1 MHRQGAL
8 AARNREYLQRLT
20 CNPTKL
26 PVRLVKECRKW
37 HVFGTTMNQNPEAP
51 SFLVS
56 RQGAAEQVMG
66 DLRNRICQG
75 IYPRGTKLP
84 SERELATHY
93 RVSGPTIREALRGL
107 AATNLVRMRKGM
119 GVYVIAATDAMFA
132 SALGGI
138 LELEKAQLLDILAV
152 SEALYVKAVT
162 LACEHATDEEL
173 RVIAETLEL
182 LDQRKAAEK
191 LFEDLKTFLDLIARA
206 SHNVPLS
213 IFCRFLMVLQVEVA
227 NEQIGGIPRNWE
239 TIATKLRSDR
249 RELVSALQ
257 ARDPALA
264 ASWAAA
270 YHEHTRR
277 LVSDVLATT
286 GGESVS
292 TLRRAIRRLES
303 TV

>member
-1 MHRQGAL
+1 MIK
-8 AARNREYLQRLT
+8 
-20 CNPTKL
+20 NPDE
-26 PVRLVKECRKW
+26 P
-37 HVFGTTMNQNPEAP
+37 P
-51 SFLVS
+51 SFSVS

-75 IYPRGTKLP
+75 IYPRGAKLP
-84 SERELATHY
+84 SERELATYY

-138 LELEKAQLLDILAV
+138 LELEKAQLLDVLAV

-162 LACEHATDEEL
+162 LACEHATEEEL
-173 RVIAETLEL
+173 RVIAQTLDL

-206 SHNVPLS
+206 SHNVPLAV
-213 IFCRFLMVLQVEVA
+213 FCRFMMVLQVEVA

-239 TIATKLRSDR
+239 TIAIKLRSDR

-257 ARDPALA
+257 ARNHATAGERRSGDDRRRIRVDPAPSNQA
-264 ASWAAA
+264 ARKCAVGAFSARPPPPSILEPAI
-270 YHEHTRR
+270 HERTAQWQKGYTW
-277 LVSDVLATT
+277 VK
-286 GGESVS
+286 
-292 TLRRAIRRLES
+292 
-303 TV
+303 

>member
-1 MHRQGAL
+1 MD
-8 AARNREYLQRLT
+8 
-20 CNPTKL
+20 
-26 PVRLVKECRKW
+26 
-37 HVFGTTMNQNPEAP
+37 
-51 SFLVS
+51 
-56 RQGAAEQVMG
+56 

-75 IYPRGTKLP
+75 IYPRGAKLP
-84 SERELATHY
+84 SERELAEYY

-138 LELEKAQLLDILAV
+138 LELEKAQLLDVLAV

-173 RVIAETLEL
+173 SVIAKTLDL

-191 LFEDLKTFLDLIARA
+191 LFEDLKTFLDLVARA

-213 IFCRFLMVLQVEVA
+213 VFCRFLMVLQVEVA

-239 TIATKLRSDR
+239 TIAIKLRSDR
-249 RELVSALQ
+249 RELVSALL
-257 ARDPALA
+257 ARNPVLA

-286 GGESVS
+286 GGQSVS

-303 TV
+303 AV

>member
-1 MHRQGAL
+1 
-8 AARNREYLQRLT
+8 
-20 CNPTKL
+20 
-26 PVRLVKECRKW
+26 
-37 HVFGTTMNQNPEAP
+37 MNQNPEAP
-51 SFLVS
+51 SSFLVS

-75 IYPRGTKLP
+75 VYPRGTKLP
-84 SERELATHY
+84 SERELATHC

-138 LELEKAQLLDILAV
+138 LELENAQLLDILAV
-152 SEALYVKAVT
+152 AEALYVKAVT

-213 IFCRFLMVLQVEVA
+213 IFCRFLMVLHVEVA

-239 TIATKLRSDR
+239 TIAVKLRSDR
-249 RELVSALQ
+249 RELVGALL

-270 YHEHTRR
+270 YYEHTRR

-286 GGESVS
+286 GGGSVS
-292 TLRRAIRRLES
+292 TLRRAIQRLES

>member
-1 MHRQGAL
+1 M
-8 AARNREYLQRLT
+8 
-20 CNPTKL
+20 
-26 PVRLVKECRKW
+26 V
-37 HVFGTTMNQNPEAP
+37 QNPDNLR
-51 SFLVS
+51 SFSVS
-56 RQGAAEQVMG
+56 REGAAEQVMG

-75 IYPRGTKLP
+75 IYPRGSKLP
-84 SERELATHY
+84 SERELAEYY

-119 GVYVIAATDAMFA
+119 GVYVVAATDAMFA

-138 LELEKAQLLDILAV
+138 LELEKAQLLDVLAV

-162 LACEHATDEEL
+162 LACEHATEEEL
-173 RVIAETLEL
+173 RVIAETLDL
-182 LDQRKAAEK
+182 LDQRKEAEK

-213 IFCRFLMVLQVEVA
+213 VFCRFLMVLQVEVA

-239 TIATKLRSDR
+239 TIAIKLRSDR
-249 RELVSALQ
+249 RELVSALL
-257 ARDPALA
+257 ARNPVLA

-303 TV
+303 AV

>member
-1 MHRQGAL
+1 
-8 AARNREYLQRLT
+8 
-20 CNPTKL
+20 
-26 PVRLVKECRKW
+26 
-37 HVFGTTMNQNPEAP
+37 MNQNPDAP
-51 SFLVS
+51 SPFLVS
-56 RQGAAEQVMG
+56 REGAAEQVMG

-75 IYPRGTKLP
+75 VYPRGTKLP

-107 AATNLVRMRKGM
+107 AATNLVRMRNGM

-173 RVIAETLEL
+173 RVIAKTLDL

-206 SHNVPLS
+206 SHNVPLAV
-213 IFCRFLMVLQVEVA
+213 FCRFMMVLQVEVA

-239 TIATKLRSDR
+239 TIAIKLRSDR
-249 RELVSALQ
+249 RGGVSGL
-257 ARDPALA
+257 LA
-264 ASWAAA
+264 GKA
-270 YHEHTRR
+270 
-277 LVSDVLATT
+277 VS
-286 GGESVS
+286 
-292 TLRRAIRRLES
+292 
-303 TV
+303 